1 MNDFQARTLVKP
13 YPLFRLTFFLVTGIF
28 FSLSG
33 CWTTLAGGNHEV
45 LSVILPVL
53 LLALGGGLFLSGYPY
68 RFLFGGLAFAFMV
81 MLGIQLGEER
91 REEVHY
97 DWPARP
103 VVYRATLL
111 ERPQEKPKTL
121 LCRLRVDAYVPVD
134 SLAWVNS
141 DVPMNSFAS
150 VNSVGPVAAAGAL
163 GGVSQGSTQA
173 RDGLSQVKV
182 VPVHKVVWAYVMKDR
197 LEQPLSVGDGLYV
210 YTRVEPLQ
218 ASALPGTFDYATY
231 LFRKG
236 VSGTAVVYPGHW
248 QRTGKR
254 EPLSWKQRAL
264 EGRERILA
272 SYRAWGF
279 RGDEL
284 AVLSALTVGYKDDLS
299 EEVRSVYRQ
308 AGVSHILA
316 LSGMH
321 VAILWGLLAFLLR
334 PLDVSRVGR
343 WLKCGLMLG
352 ILWGFAFLVGLS
364 ASVVRAVVMCMG
376 LMIARAASSESS
388 SLNSLSLAAA
398 GMLIYDPFYLYDV
411 GFQLSFLAVFSILL
425 FEPLLSSRLSFRQ
438 PVLRYLWGVISVSLA
453 AQLGTVPLL
462 LHYFSHF
469 PIYFLLA
476 NVWVAPC
483 VCLIVYGTVLLWVT
497 LPLGL
502 VHDGV
507 VEVLQVLLRGMN
519 AGLRQLGA
527 WPLADSGHLTLSAG
541 LVVAC
546 YLVLLV
552 GWIGLVYRSRKV
564 CIPFLLAL
572 HAVLGGWFYQ
582 TRVPSP
588 APGLYLSA
596 GQVKAFP
603 EEAVW
608 QREGLYRYRGMTVGW
623 VDHNRWQ
630 HQQSPRPLPVDYL
643 YLCRG
648 YQGSIASL
656 QGLFR
661 IRTVVLDAS
670 LSAYRQ
676 QRYVEECR
684 KLGLDFIV
692 LKTKGSY
699 RIFPEIRN

>member
-1 MNDFQARTLVKP
+1 MNDFQARPLVKP

-28 FSLSG
+28 LSLSG
-33 CWTTLAGGNHEV
+33 CWETMAVGNQGVLGG
-45 LSVILPVL
+45 ILLVL
-53 LLALGGGLFLSGYPY
+53 LLVLGGLLFLSDYRF
-68 RFLFGGLAFAFMV
+68 RFLFGGLAFAFMGV
-81 MLGIQLGEER
+81 LGIQLGEER
-91 REEVHY
+91 IEEVHY
-97 DWPARP
+97 DWPAEP

-111 ERPQEKPKTL
+111 ERPQEKPKTW

-134 SLAWVNS
+134 
-141 DVPMNSFAS
+141 AS
-150 VNSVGPVAAAGAL
+150 APEIPA
-163 GGVSQGSTQA
+163 
-173 RDGLSQVKV
+173 KV
-182 VPVHKVVWAYVMKDR
+182 VPVHKVVWVYVMKDS
-197 LEQPLSVGDGLYV
+197 LSQPLSVGDGLLV
-210 YTRVEPLQ
+210 SMRVEPLQ
-218 ASALPGTFDYATY
+218 ASALPGDFDYATY

-236 VSGTAVVYPGHW
+236 VSGTAVVFPGHW
-248 QRTGKR
+248 RRMGER
-254 EPLSWKQRAL
+254 EPLSWKQQAL
-264 EGRERILA
+264 EGRERILS

-321 VAILWGLLAFLLR
+321 VAILWGLLAFFLR

-343 WLKCGLMLG
+343 WLKCGLMLSV
-352 ILWGFAFLVGLS
+352 LWGFAFLVGLS

-398 GMLIYDPFYLYDV
+398 VMLIADPFYLYDV

-425 FEPLLSSRLSFRQ
+425 FEPLLSSRFSFRQ

-462 LHYFSHF
+462 LHYFAHF

-476 NVWVAPC
+476 NVWVAPL

-497 LPLGL
+497 LPWGL
-502 VHDGV
+502 VHEGV
-507 VEVLQVLLRGMN
+507 VEVLQLLLRGMN

-527 WPLADSGHLTLSAG
+527 WPLADSGHLTLSVS
-541 LVVAC
+541 LVVIC

-572 HAVLGGWFYQ
+572 HAALGAWFYQ
-582 TRVPSP
+582 TQVPSP

-596 GQVKAFP
+596 GQVKVFP
-603 EEAVW
+603 AEAAW
-608 QREGLYRYRGMTVGW
+608 QREGLYCYRGMTVCL
-623 VDHNRWQ
+623 VDHNRWR
-630 HQQSPRPLPVDYL
+630 HRQSPHPLPVDYL
-643 YLCRG
+643 CLCRG
-648 YQGSIASL
+648 CQGSIASL
-656 QGLFR
+656 QRLFR

-670 LSAYRQ
+670 LGTDRQ

-684 KLGLDFIV
+684 KLGLDFIA

-699 RIFPEIRN
+699 RIFPQIRN